1 MRAVHRSILDAVLQ
15 VDPSPVALLDIGCG
29 DGSFTRVLCHYV
41 PNTSITGLDLSL
53 PHNLGGATGMT
64 GAVKVAEAMGRTGM
78 GNVRG
83 AVNTTG
89 IRFVEGTVERLPFPT
104 ASFDLVTV
112 SLSMHHWDDKRKGI
126 SEVFRVLRPGGC
138 LIIGDPLLQ
147 GWLGNPLLGRLA
159 QSIDRG
165 SFASASELEGY
176 LLSSGF
182 ATFTISPVPNSFKST
197 FLITAQKA

>member
-1 MRAVHRSILDAVLQ
+1 MRAVHRSILDAVLR
-15 VDPSPVALLDIGCG
+15 VDPSPTALLDIGCG
-29 DGSFTRVLCHYV
+29 DGSFTRVLCHYL
-41 PNTSITGLDLSL
+41 PGTSITGLDLSL
-53 PHNLGGATGMT
+53 PRYLGTAT
-64 GAVKVAEAMGRTGM
+64 A
-78 GNVRG
+78 
-83 AVNTTG
+83 
-89 IRFVEGTVERLPFPT
+89 IRFVEGAVERLPFST

-112 SLSMHHWDDKRKGI
+112 SLSMHHWTDKGKGI
-126 SEVFRVLRPGGC
+126 AEISRVLRPKGR

-165 SFASASELEGY
+165 SFSSASELEGY

-182 ATFTISPVPNSFKST
+182 DSPAITLVPNSLKST